1 MKFRVEKVSE
11 AMGGGFSFHSDLF
24 FFFSFFL
31 FMRGLQHWRNE
42 TLSIHEGKFS
52 LRSH

>member
-24 FFFSFFL
+24 LFLFFFPFHE
-31 FMRGLQHWRNE
+31 RIA
-42 TLSIHEGKFS
+42 TLEK
-52 LRSH
+52 

>member
-24 FFFSFFL
+24 FLFFFPFHE
-31 FMRGLQHWRNE
+31 RIA
-42 TLSIHEGKFS
+42 TLEK
-52 LRSH
+52 